1 MDTRELIDLLSKI
14 HSIQLSCYLNIK
26 HFLELGLESLF
37 LRCDQRIS
45 ILRNCLL
52 GALLSLDI
60 YETLELYGRC
70 IALGQIK
77 EIKKDTIEKLNN
89 AVEKL
94 YENVKNL
101 QKLIEELE
109 VLAL

>member
-1 MDTRELIDLLSKI
+1 M
-14 HSIQLSCYLNIK
+14 
-26 HFLELGLESLF
+26 ELGLESLF